1 MEKERKLAQETRQ
14 QKQDQLKALMKLPI
28 AKLPDKEI

>member
-28 AKLPDKEI
+28 AKLLDKEI